1 MRLFSIMFLFIL
13 TGCSHTANDSWRGQ
27 DKAQHFIASAMLS
40 AAGNEY
46 GQHQGWSRDASA
58 GFGVMFSIGLG
69 ASKELWDSRPAGTGW
84 SWKDFA
90 WDVAGAAT
98 GYSIWQLAQH

>member
-1 MRLFSIMFLFIL
+1 MRQLLLIAPLLL
-13 TGCSHTANDSWRGQ
+13 TGCSHMANDKWAGQ

-58 GFGVMFSIGLG
+58 GFGFMFSVGLG
-69 ASKELWDSRPAGTGW
+69 ASKESWDSRAAGSGW

-90 WDVAGAAT
+90 WDVVGAAT
-98 GYSIWQLAQH
+98 GYTVWQLAE

>member
-1 MRLFSIMFLFIL
+1 MRHLLLAVSFLL
-13 TGCSHTANDSWRGQ
+13 TGCSHMANDAWSGQ

-46 GQHQGWSRDASA
+46 GQHQGWARDDSA
-58 GFGVMFSIGLG
+58 GFGLMFSVGLG
-69 ASKELWDSRPAGTGW
+69 ASKELWDSRPDGTGW

-98 GYSIWQLAQH
+98 GYSIWQLAR